1 MKQRF
6 IERTLVITIGVLFLC
21 VFGSYAKKGS
31 AVIYTPAEKLTM
43 VGKIMNT
50 NNYYHRLDTLNYPDI
65 PSVVKTRLTR
75 SAGLAISFKTNSESI
90 HVKWTTDSKWT
101 SAGLTPIAHRG
112 LDLYIKKKGKWQ
124 FAGVARPRNGNQKSV
139 AKIIDNLGG
148 KEQECL
154 LYLPIYSETS
164 ELSIGVESGASIKAG
179 DDPFKK
185 RILVYGSSIVQGA
198 GASRPGMA
206 YTSRLSRATG
216 LNFLNLGTAAV
227 AKMEKTVAEMIA
239 GIDAD
244 AYLLDCVPNSSPKEI
259 RERTF
264 FLISQIRAKH
274 PNAPIIVM
282 QSVIRESGYFDKK
295 LGEKVRLQNIAIKE
309 EVQKLQDKG
318 VNKLYFIAADNFLG
332 KDHEGTVDGTHPN
345 DLGFDRMIEEI
356 QPRLLDILKK
366 EGIYSK

>member
-1 MKQRF
+1 MKQIF
-6 IERTLVITIGVLFLC
+6 IERALVITIGILF
-21 VFGSYAKKGS
+21 FWGSCYASKKTTI
-31 AVIYTPAEKLTM
+31 IYTPAEKLTM
-43 VGKIMNT
+43 VGKIMDT
-50 NNYYHRLDTLNYPDI
+50 RNYYHRLDTLNYPDI

-75 SAGLAISFKTNSESI
+75 SAGLAISFKTNSKSI
-90 HVKWTTDSKWT
+90 YAKWTTDSKWT
-101 SAGLTPIAHRG
+101 SAGLTPVAHRG
-112 LDLYIKKKGKWQ
+112 LDLYIKKMGKWQ
-124 FAGVARPRNGNQKSV
+124 FAGAAKPKSGSQESK

-148 KEQECL
+148 EELECL
-154 LYLPIYSETS
+154 LYLPIYSEIKK
-164 ELSIGVESGASIKAG
+164 LSIGVERGSSIKAG

-239 GIDAD
+239 NIDAD

-259 RERTF
+259 RERAA
-264 FLISQIRAKH
+264 FLITRIREKH

-282 QSVIRESGYFDKK
+282 QSVIRESGYFNKQ
-295 LGEKVRLQNIAIKE
+295 LGEKVKQQNIAIKE
-309 EVQKLQDKG
+309 EVQKLLDKG
-318 VNKLYFIAADNFLG
+318 IDKLYFIAADDFLG

-345 DLGFDRMIEEI
+345 DLGFDRMIEVI
-356 QPRLLDILKK
+356 QPRLQDILKK
-366 EGIYSK
+366 DEVF